1 MSALL
6 IWMTKQE
13 AKLFH
18 VESERINFEKVQY
31 SGHHHAPES
40 HGKNHSQDQTDENR
54 FFQQL
59 AHALQHVK
67 SKTWLMMGPSL
78 GATHFAKFLEKH
90 YPELHQKVIGVEKVD
105 KMPDS
110 EILSAGRK
118 FLQRYYLFNNP
129 S

>member
-18 VESERINFEKVQY
+18 VESERINVEKFQY
-31 SGHHHAPES
+31 SGPHHDNET
-40 HGKNHSQDQTDENR
+40 HGKNHTQGQTDEDR
-54 FFQQL
+54 FFHQL
-59 AHALQHVK
+59 AQSLKHVK
-67 SKTWLMMGPSL
+67 SRTWVMMGPSL

-90 YPELHQKVIGVEKVD
+90 HPDLYERVIGVEKVD

-118 FLQRYYLFNNP
+118 FLQHYYLYNNP
-129 S
+129 A